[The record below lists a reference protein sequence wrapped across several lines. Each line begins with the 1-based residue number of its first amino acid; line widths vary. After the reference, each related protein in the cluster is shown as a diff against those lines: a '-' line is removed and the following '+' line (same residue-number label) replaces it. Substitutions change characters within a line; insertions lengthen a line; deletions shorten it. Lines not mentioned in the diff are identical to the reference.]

1 MHVFC
6 SPEVVYNMSQ
16 AVSYELRA
24 FYNDDIR
31 QGIHG
36 KSGLSCFSPVINI
49 MRHPLWGRNQV
60 KTVVIIGLLLMKFSY
75 VTGQCLSYVPDAYFP
90 VSYNTASTMD
100 MQFMYDKKL
109 DVLVL

>member
-1 MHVFC
+1 
-6 SPEVVYNMSQ
+6 MSE

-24 FYNDDIR
+24 FYNDDLR

-60 KTVVIIGLLLMKFSY
+60 NTVHCVQVTADGEYWVSSFTHSTAVWLL
-75 VTGQCLSYVPDAYFP
+75 
-90 VSYNTASTMD
+90 
-100 MQFMYDKKL
+100 
-109 DVLVL
+109 